1 MPMPNSLPNSKVR
14 YPFVDY
20 LRGVAIV
27 LMIIFH
33 GAYDLTLFG
42 FLDIDFSEDLTWY
55 VFPRVIVFLFLFS
68 MGSGLTLAHKEGIK
82 WKPFWRRFT
91 KIAVCA
97 VGITIGT
104 YFAFP
109 SAWVYFGT
117 LHCIALTSL
126 MALFFINRPRLS
138 LTVAVLLITPH
149 LIYGKSIPW
158 ILMAHKSMDY
168 IPPFPWLG
176 VVLLGVFATHQG
188 WHKFNPKR
196 NFLLNSLE
204 SLGLKSLLIYML
216 HQPILYALSWLLY
229 KFTMPS

>member
-1 MPMPNSLPNSKVR
+1 MPNNLPNSKPR
-14 YPFVDY
+14 YPLVDY

-42 FLDIDFSEDLTWY
+42 FLDIDFSEDRLWY

-68 MGSGLTLAHKEGIK
+68 MGCGLTLAHKDGIK
-82 WKPFWRRFT
+82 WSPFWKRFR

-97 VGITIGT
+97 VAITIGT

-126 MALFFINRPRLS
+126 MALAFITRPKLS
-138 LTVAVLLITPH
+138 LIVAILLITPH
-149 LIYGKSIPW
+149 LIFGKSIPW
-158 ILMAHKSMDY
+158 ILMSHKSMDY

-176 VVLLGVFATHQG
+176 VVLLGVFATHQD
-188 WHKFNPKR
+188 WHKLNPKR

-204 SLGLKSLLIYML
+204 YLGLKSLLIYML

-229 KFTMPS
+229 KFTML